1 MRGGHRSTTWQKGCA
16 SPNPGGRP
24 KALHDLQELAR
35 QHTPEAIETLVKIMR
50 NDNHPQQ
57 GWAADK
63 LLDRGW
69 GRPILPTVQTTEKT
83 FMEWIDELQLENP
96 EGYHLLENA
105 VERERQGL
113 ADLETDGVA

>member
-1 MRGGHRSTTWQKGCA
+1 MARSSTTWQKGIG

-24 KALHDLQELAR
+24 KALHDLQEMAR
-35 QHTPEAIETLVKIMR
+35 QHTPEAIEIVKIMR

-69 GRPILPTVQTTEKT
+69 GRPILPTVQSTTGQT
-83 FMEWIDELQLENP
+83 FEEWLDRLDDDTKKQLIEHAAIDGE
-96 EGYHLLENA
+96 
-105 VERERQGL
+105 L
-113 ADLETDGVA
+113 ADAEPNGSA

>member
-1 MRGGHRSTTWQKGCA
+1 MRGGYRSTTWQKGCA

-83 FMEWIDELQLENP
+83 FMQWIDELDDYDKRVLE
-96 EGYHLLENA
+96 EGIA
-105 VERERQGL
+105 RMERGEL
-113 ADLETDGVA
+113 DECEPSSSA